1 MSETRHL
8 TVHQLQTELATIAL
22 SADQLREYAGMYG
35 CVYADDLSEEI
46 SLGLRAMAE
55 TVLRLA
61 GDHEVAHAKDSE
73 FADQVQSTLDQLPVA
88 GPDKHE
94 DWDDWHKEDE

>member
-8 TVHQLQTELATIAL
+8 TVHQLQTELASIAR
-22 SADQLREYAGMYG
+22 SADQLREYAGMYAH
-35 CVYADDLSEEI
+35 VYADDLSEEI

-61 GDHEVAHAKDSE
+61 GDHEVAHAKDAE
-73 FADQVQSTLDQLPVA
+73 FADQVQSTLDRLPVV
-88 GPDKHE
+88 GSDRPE
-94 DWDDWHKEDE
+94 ENDE